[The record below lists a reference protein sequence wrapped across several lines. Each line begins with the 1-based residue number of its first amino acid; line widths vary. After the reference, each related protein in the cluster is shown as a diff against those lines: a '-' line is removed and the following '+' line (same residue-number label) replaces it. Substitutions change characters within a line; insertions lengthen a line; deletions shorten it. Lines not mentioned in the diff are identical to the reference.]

1 MLYLTG
7 NPCKLLRAVRVT
19 LQDCFLCIL
28 KKSFVIAEM
37 GWYILWL
44 FLSWCSFHG
53 TSHLV
58 LVDKIRSWFISWNQ
72 FHSVLQQHPLQDQ
85 AECHSGEWFVLLRA
99 SAHAFPVYCTY
110 TCQFIIFAL
119 GKIFI
124 SVKGLH
130 WVSWGSELPL
140 MQMTAAVFLTLC
152 TVDRLGNSKDL
163 SGSTAELTAPTAA
176 AINISGSNNHG
187 CLFFPKLSVSMTG
200 LFWRWLLFWHITGP
214 TVTAPCLC
222 SVCMLTLNLPPVLWR
237 GWHAASAHS
246 VQRKPHWHQSSVSLL
261 SFLGSVLFFTI

>member
-58 LVDKIRSWFISWNQ
+58 LVDEIRSWFISWNQ

-85 AECHSGEWFVLLRA
+85 AECHFGEWFVLLRA
-99 SAHAFPVYCTY
+99 RTHFP
-110 TCQFIIFAL
+110 
-119 GKIFI
+119 
-124 SVKGLH
+124 
-130 WVSWGSELPL
+130 
-140 MQMTAAVFLTLC
+140 C
-152 TVDRLGNSKDL
+152 TVPTLVSL
-163 SGSTAELTAPTAA
+163 SYLPSEKSLLAWKACIGS
-176 AINISGSNNHG
+176 HG
-187 CLFFPKLSVSMTG
+187 EASCH
-200 LFWRWLLFWHITGP
+200 WCRWQQQSF
-214 TVTAPCLC
+214 
-222 SVCMLTLNLPPVLWR
+222 S
-237 GWHAASAHS
+237 HS
-246 VQRKPHWHQSSVSLL
+246 VLLTDLEIVRICQEALQNSLL
-261 SFLGSVLFFTI
+261 QLQQL